1 MAIEMVRIPS
11 ETPNISNTDD
21 FVGLRYAYGNQNGYV
36 INKGLGCSFTPL
48 SAKFR
53 INSGRLVLQGVE
65 VDINADGVEVAIDNV
80 ANTQY
85 HTVYLQVDLSTN
97 EAKILTKS
105 DTSTYPTIESGD
117 DLTQNT
123 TGIAKMELYHFDATS
138 GVISN
143 VQKIVQKIDYTGT
156 ALVGYD
162 ISKGTVEERLDALGF
177 KQSAIANKDW
187 AVGGQTFV
195 TKQPYVQENILQ
207 RQGNYVILRLFI
219 PGATPTYESQLFML
233 DTDPMSS
240 TYYAGTIATI
250 PENFR
255 PKTKITNHM
264 YWLAGPSAYTNFD
277 VVINTDGNITIR
289 YSTINQ
295 IQGIAIYCGYE
306 ANPL

>member
-1 MAIEMVRIPS
+1 MAIEMVRVPS

-36 INKGLGCSFTPL
+36 INKGLECSFTPL

-65 VDINADGVEVAIDNV
+65 VDIDANGVEVAIDNV

-85 HTVYLQVDLSTN
+85 HTVYLKVDLSTN
-97 EAKILTKS
+97 EAKILTMS

-143 VQKIVQKIDYTGT
+143 VQNIVEKIEYTGT
-156 ALVGYD
+156 ALVDYD

-187 AVGGQTFV
+187 AVGGRTFV

-219 PGATPTYESQLFML
+219 PGATPTYESQFFML